1 MQARQTAQ
9 LAEHP
14 RQTEITVSF
23 EQLEEKAVPGLL
35 RRCVTTSRHLAGLAM
50 GALAAM
56 IHHWQPDR
64 PRGAFYWFMR
74 LSLIPTARLL
84 NKDLLHLRFPVQFR
98 RRLEFLGP
106 TYIKLGQVLSL
117 REDILPQAITEEL
130 KNLLDRLPVVTFER
144 YQELIVDGLKRP
156 IHEMFSWI
164 DVEPLGSASIAQ
176 IHRARTLA
184 GEDVILKV
192 VKPGIRKMLE
202 TDAILIMMLGRVL
215 QFILPQFQP
224 RLVLQEFTDYT
235 LREADLRLEADNA
248 ETFAANFSD
257 TDDIC
262 FPRIY
267 RELSSE
273 TVLCMEFFD
282 GIKPDS
288 AAAKTLTKD
297 DREHLIH
304 RGAAAIVRMLYQ
316 DGFFHADLH
325 PGNLMILPGNKCGFI
340 DLGMVGRFEDSL
352 RQKMM
357 YYYYSLVIGDAVSA
371 ARYLT
376 AVARPAADGRPRE
389 FQRAVEDAA
398 RRWHRSANFHDFS
411 IGRLIM
417 NSVTMG
423 AKYRMYFPMEM
434 VLMTKALITFE
445 GVGNMLLPGFNVAEV
460 SRKEITKV
468 FFHQFHPL
476 SLLKKGLRE
485 TPELLDALAKT
496 PMLITHSLKALEDV
510 TPQQSHHP
518 LKGLGASIFGGFCLM
533 SGSVM
538 MAIDKALWLPYSLL
552 FGLALLL
559 ILRRD

>member
-1 MQARQTAQ
+1 MQGQQTAP
-9 LAEHP
+9 LAEQT
-14 RQTEITVSF
+14 RQSSLTVSF
-23 EQLEEKAVPGLL
+23 EPFEERAVPGLL
-35 RRCVTTSRHLAGLAM
+35 RRFVTTSRHLLGLSL
-50 GALAAM
+50 GALAARLN
-56 IHHWQPDR
+56 HGPLSQR
-64 PRGAFYWFMR
+64 RGMAYPMFRILLLFATYF
-74 LSLIPTARLL
+74 SNKELL
-84 NKDLLHLRFPVQFR
+84 NLRFPVQLR
-98 RRLEFLGP
+98 RRLEMLGP

-117 REDILPQAITEEL
+117 REDILPKAITGEL
-130 KNLLDRLPVVTFER
+130 KNLLDRLPVVNFER
-144 YQELIVDGLKRP
+144 YQELIVEGLNRP

-164 DVEPLGSASIAQ
+164 SPEPLGSASIAQ
-176 IHRARTLA
+176 IHRARTLD
-184 GEDVILKV
+184 GEEVILKV
-192 VKPGIRKMLE
+192 VKPGIRKTLE
-202 TDAILIMMLGRVL
+202 TDAVLIALLGRVL
-215 QFILPQFQP
+215 QLLLPQFQP

-248 ETFAANFSD
+248 ETFAANFND
-257 TDDIC
+257 MDDIL

-267 RELSSE
+267 RDYSSE
-273 TVLCMEFFD
+273 TVLCMEFFN
-282 GIKPDS
+282 GVKPDS
-288 AAAKTLTKD
+288 DAAKTLTKE
-297 DREHLIH
+297 DREHLVH

-340 DLGMVGRFEDSL
+340 DLGMVGRFEDGL

-376 AVARPAADGRPRE
+376 TVARPAPGGQPRD

-411 IGRLIM
+411 IGHLIM

-434 VLMTKALITFE
+434 VLMTKALVTFE
-445 GVGNMLLPGFNVAEV
+445 GVGNMLVPGFNVAEV

-468 FFHQFHPL
+468 FFNQFHPL

-485 TPELLDALAKT
+485 SPEILEALAKT
-496 PMLITHSLKALEDV
+496 PMLISQSLKVLEEV

-538 MAIDKALWLPYSLL
+538 LAVNSTLWIHAALLIGMAIV
-552 FGLALLL
+552 L
-559 ILRRD
+559 ISRRD